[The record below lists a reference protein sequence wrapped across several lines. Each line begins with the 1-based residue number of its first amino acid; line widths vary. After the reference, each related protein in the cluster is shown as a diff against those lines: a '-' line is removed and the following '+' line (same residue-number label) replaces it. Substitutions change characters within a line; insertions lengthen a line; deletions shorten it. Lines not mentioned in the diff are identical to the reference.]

1 MSILEAIMM
10 LCFGAAWPF
19 SIYRSWKSHSTQGK
33 SLFFLVI
40 LLVGY
45 SCGIANKILFSF
57 DYVVWLYAL
66 NMVMVSIDTFLWL
79 RNNAEEKAARTVC
92 TADMAVEVAATTDR

>member
-10 LCFGAAWPF
+10 ICFGAAWPF

-45 SCGIANKILFSF
+45 TCGILNKILFSF

-66 NMVMVSIDTFLWL
+66 NMVMVGIDTALWF
-79 RNNAEEKAARTVC
+79 RNKADEKAEC
-92 TADMAVEVAATTDR
+92 DAVQERAVAEA

>member
-45 SCGIANKILFSF
+45 GCGIVNKIFFSY
-57 DYVVWLYAL
+57 DYVVYLYAL
-66 NMVMVSIDTFLWL
+66 NMIMVSIDTCLWL
-79 RNNAEEKAARTVC
+79 RNKTEEKASRTTRC
-92 TADMAVEVAATTDR
+92 AEVLAEA